1 MKTLHILKTEP
12 DADTKVLMAAL
23 GASQDE
29 GTNVFKLYEEQADYE
44 ELLNLIFANDKVISW
59 W

>member
-1 MKTLHILKTEP
+1 MKTLHILKTAP
-12 DADTKVLMAAL
+12 DADTKVLMSAL

-29 GTNVFKLYEEQADYE
+29 ETNVFKLYEEQVDYE
-44 ELLNLIFANDKVISW
+44 ELVDLIFAHDKVISW